1 MWYGVETVFVD
12 GKLFDTYY
20 GGVCYAGNEEEPMNS
35 CKRECK
41 NRIEIHQD
49 WFENENLAKDFCS
62 GKITYVHHYV
72 ARYKKSIRS
81 TLKEFVRREIVPVDE
96 EKGIL
101 PHRGIYMVHEEKE

>member
-12 GKLFDTYY
+12 GKLFDTYC
-20 GGVCYAGNEEEPMNS
+20 GGVCYAGNEEESMNS

-62 GKITYVHHYV
+62 GKITDRIQHLQLPCLLISRPDNRH
-72 ARYKKSIRS
+72 RKPKHC
-81 TLKEFVRREIVPVDE
+81 
-96 EKGIL
+96 KGNQWMSGSRKL
-101 PHRGIYMVHEEKE
+101 L